1 MSNQFSY
8 ELDERQIKIMM
19 QDVELEHCEQA
30 WQKFDELS
38 SVDRT
43 SNMKFT
49 IPNIHLGIS
58 RSIVIPIFFI
68 ILIAG
73 LSSILFSFVDFKK
86 KPEVIKEIPYQ
97 APSKKN
103 IPVTKPIIA
112 PVAKATV
119 PVVDTVKPTPSLLAS
134 SSLTTATTLVVDTK
148 TEPAPVIENTLK
160 TNVPSTSTV
169 SLSNAMQFKR
179 KKKKVVAEEIQT
191 ITVPNINLNEGSTEP
206 ELDLK

>member
-43 SNMKFT
+43 NNMKFT
-49 IPNIHLGIS
+49 IPNIHFGIS

-103 IPVTKPIIA
+103 ITVTKPIIA
-112 PVAKATV
+112 PVVKATILV
-119 PVVDTVKPTPSLLAS
+119 ADTVKPTSTLLAS
-134 SSLTTATTLVVDTK
+134 SSITTATTTVISPK
-148 TEPAPVIENTLK
+148 TEPAPVVATTLK
-160 TNVPSTSTV
+160 TNAITTTTV

-206 ELDLK
+206 ELELK